1 MNESSGKQALTASGL
16 PSVQALLRDGA
27 TEQPDVVMT
36 AQEQKKLAEAFIAA
50 IRSRDRQLFESI
62 LAEDVVWSLPGTSLV
77 SGDALGVD
85 DILKRSESLAHRG
98 VNIEIQHVVF
108 GLNDIGLLL
117 HNTGEH
123 GGRKLDE
130 HLTTILQLRGG
141 KIHRLDTYI
150 SDVEMLNRYFA

>member
-16 PSVQALLRDGA
+16 PSVHALLRDGA

-36 AQEQKKLAEAFIAA
+36 AQEKKKMAEAFIAA

-85 DILKRSESLAHRG
+85 GIIKRAESLAQRR

-108 GLNDIGLLL
+108 GLSDMGLLL

-130 HLTTILQLRGG
+130 HLTTILQLRGR

>member
-1 MNESSGKQALTASGL
+1 MNESSGKQALTATGL
-16 PSVQALLRDGA
+16 PSVHALLRDGA

-36 AQEQKKLAEAFIAA
+36 AQEKKKLAEAFIAA

-85 DILKRSESLAHRG
+85 GIIKRAESLAQRR

-108 GLNDIGLLL
+108 GFHDIGLLL

-130 HLTTILQLRGG
+130 HLTTILQLRGR